1 MKITTKQVSKPD
13 GKLKAGEI
21 LYITTNLYHYQDG
34 KAKEMIRAGYYL
46 VVVDGLIN
54 LKNYSFIKAAGWITE
69 TDDGVKIYPE
79 NDYELVL
86 KDYQCL
92 LQSNQKEQTD
102 CKTHIITKNDINLE
116 ESK

>member
-1 MKITTKQVSKPD
+1 MKITAKQID

-21 LYITTNLYHYQDG
+21 LYMPTNLYHYQDG
-34 KAKEMIRAGYYL
+34 KTKEMLKAGYYL

-54 LKNYSFIKAAGWITE
+54 LKDYTFTKAVALCITE
-69 TDDGVKIYPE
+69 TDGSVKVYSE

-92 LQSNQKEQTD
+92 LQSNQKEQAD
-102 CKTHIITKNDINLE
+102 GKTHIITKNGINLE

>member
-34 KAKEMIRAGYYL
+34 KAKEMLKAGYYL
-46 VVVDGLIN
+46 VVIDGLIN
-54 LKNYSFIKAAGWITE
+54 LKNYSFIKAAAWITE

-79 NDYELVL
+79 SDYELVL
-86 KDYQCL
+86 KDYQCF
-92 LQSNQKEQTD
+92 LQSNQKEQAHG
-102 CKTHIITKNDINLE
+102 KTHIITKNGINLE
-116 ESK
+116 ETK

>member
-1 MKITTKQVSKPD
+1 MKITTKQVD
-13 GKLKAGEI
+13 DKLKAGEI
-21 LYITTNLYHYQDG
+21 LYISTNLYHYQDG

-46 VVVDGLIN
+46 VVLDGLIN
-54 LKNYSFIKAAGWITE
+54 LKNYSFIKAAAAWITE

-92 LQSNQKEQTD
+92 LQPNQKEQAD
-102 CKTHIITKNDINLE
+102 GKTHIITKNGINLE